1 MKTFEYAAEFEPG
14 DKLGVIVV
22 TFPDVPEAITEGIS
36 KDDAT
41 RQASDALGVALLS
54 YPLRG
59 LPIPKARARKG
70 HKVSVPADIA
80 AKLAVLDAF
89 TISGLSK
96 SELARRLKKDER
108 EIRRILDPMHATKLT
123 TLVEVLGVLGKRM
136 VVGIQEA
143 A

>member
-1 MKTFEYAAEFEPG
+1 MKKFEYAAEFEPG

-59 LPIPKARARKG
+59 LPIPKARARTG
-70 HKVSVPADIA
+70 NKVSVPADIA

-89 TISGLSK
+89 TVSGLSK

>member
-1 MKTFEYAAEFEPG
+1 MKTFEYAAEFDPG
-14 DKLGVIVV
+14 NKLGVIVV
-22 TFPDVPEAITEGIS
+22 TFPDVPEAITEGIG